1 MELKLSSLLAVSAG
15 LVRDGVVNKPAR
27 DDCADGVR
35 LVALRRCQRASQTYK
50 EPHTSMT
57 SSIILMAAACAGVD
71 GCSVCVWAP
80 QRLRGSA
87 ALQTR

>member
-1 MELKLSSLLAVSAG
+1 MG
-15 LVRDGVVNKPAR
+15 VNKPAR

-35 LVALRRCQRASQTYK
+35 LVALRRCQRASQTHDGS
-50 EPHTSMT
+50 PTSIT
-57 SSIILMAAACAGVD
+57 SSIILMAAACAGVV
-71 GCSVCVWAP
+71 GRSVCVWAP